1 MTSAPTAT
9 WLFSRRV
16 AMAASLVCTQGACSL
31 GSLDYLQNGARR
43 DGAIGDNRVMDM
55 SSPDTATSGGS
66 RGAGGTTSIGGVT
79 SPDGNAS
86 GGFTST
92 GGTTATDG
100 TTRTGGSATTGGTP
114 SIGGTTSTT
123 GNTIMGGTTTT
134 GGTDSDAGT
143 VPGDAGQDVS
153 ATGEMLAGGSNS
165 ATGGSSGAGGVTSMG
180 GTAGAGAA
188 NSAGGTAATGGTTA
202 TGGTAATG
210 GTTATGGTAATDGTT
225 ATGGSAA
232 TGGITNAGGTTS
244 AVTTTCPGAVPT
256 GITSSFCSCAQEGQW
271 ANGSY
276 TYYNN
281 IWGSGPGAQCI
292 WATAATKWGVTAN
305 HPTTSGVK
313 SYPNISVLPAKVIS
327 AIKSYTSSFDV
338 TVPSSGSWDV
348 TYDLG
353 VRGTTSARIDVMLWM
368 NSNGAVQPI
377 ASSGASVPVADK
389 TNVSVGGHTWNVFF
403 GRGSDSDVVSF
414 VRTSNVTSGTVDIQA
429 ILLWVVAN
437 NTTQYGVFTTS
448 STLYQVQFGF
458 EITSDG
464 SPQAFVSN
472 SFLVT
477 SS

>member
-1 MTSAPTAT
+1 
-9 WLFSRRV
+9 
-16 AMAASLVCTQGACSL
+16 
-31 GSLDYLQNGARR
+31 
-43 DGAIGDNRVMDM
+43 
-55 SSPDTATSGGS
+55 
-66 RGAGGTTSIGGVT
+66 
-79 SPDGNAS
+79 
-86 GGFTST
+86 
-92 GGTTATDG
+92 
-100 TTRTGGSATTGGTP
+100 
-114 SIGGTTSTT
+114 
-123 GNTIMGGTTTT
+123 
-134 GGTDSDAGT
+134 
-143 VPGDAGQDVS
+143 
-153 ATGEMLAGGSNS
+153 
-165 ATGGSSGAGGVTSMG
+165 
-180 GTAGAGAA
+180 
-188 NSAGGTAATGGTTA
+188 
-202 TGGTAATG
+202 
-210 GTTATGGTAATDGTT
+210 
-225 ATGGSAA
+225 
-232 TGGITNAGGTTS
+232 
-244 AVTTTCPGAVPT
+244 
-256 GITSSFCSCAQEGQW
+256 
-271 ANGSY
+271 
-276 TYYNN
+276 
-281 IWGSGPGAQCI
+281 
-292 WATAATKWGVTAN
+292 VTAN